1 MKVRIQRTKDGVGVR
16 IYSVQKYRLYEG
28 KMSKSQRLPVFVFV
42 TVLVFQ
48 LLVPTGMRYLVAI
61 DVRSQMVHGKCWHCF
76 NVSPAQAAVLMTL
89 SLVKAERD
97 VTVMAFGA
105 EGTMQP
111 VELDKNISIQE
122 TQNKLK
128 EVWMNCT
135 RVI

>member
-1 MKVRIQRTKDGVGVR
+1 MR
-16 IYSVQKYRLYEG
+16 IYSVQIYRLYVG
-28 KMSKSQRLPVFVFV
+28 QMSKNQGLPVFVFV
-42 TVLVFQ
+42 TVLMFQ

-105 EGTMQP
+105 EGAMQP
-111 VELDKNISIQE
+111 VELDKTISIQE

-128 EVWMNCT
+128 EVWKNCT

>member
-1 MKVRIQRTKDGVGVR
+1 MQVRIQHTKDRVGVR

-28 KMSKSQRLPVFVFV
+28 QMPKSQRLPAFVFV
-42 TVLVFQ
+42 TVLMFQ

-128 EVWMNCT
+128 EVWKNCT
-135 RVI
+135 RMI

>member
-1 MKVRIQRTKDGVGVR
+1 
-16 IYSVQKYRLYEG
+16 
-28 KMSKSQRLPVFVFV
+28 MSESQGPPVFVFV

-97 VTVMAFGA
+97 VTVMAFGT

-128 EVWMNCT
+128 EVWKNCT
-135 RVI
+135 RVILGLRHHADKICTLLGLYAA